1 MAGSAVSKTAEHHP
15 DSMLEALRDTVNK
28 LVDDLEAL
36 RNAHALHQHSAL
48 NAAPSNN
55 VVAAATLTGY
65 KVNKRQ

>member
-1 MAGSAVSKTAEHHP
+1 MAGTAVSKTAEHI
-15 DSMLEALRDTVNK
+15 DGSVVEALRDTVNK

-36 RNAHALHQHSAL
+36 RNAHALHQHAAL

-65 KVNKRQ
+65 KVNKR